1 MTRRGRDWI
10 PAIASGG
17 LAALVRVVYLVES
30 SANPFRSHLGLDTA
44 GYDRW
49 AKSIAAGE
57 GLGEAPFSQA
67 PFFPLI
73 LGLVYAVLGPD
84 PVTALWAHLLPA
96 AVATAL
102 VADAARRMWGT
113 TAAWGS
119 GLLLALY
126 KPSIFYTGVLLP
138 PSWVLALAAL
148 ALWAVV
154 RASASPAAGSGTGSA
169 AAGVRD
175 RLGLRSA
182 RPLIG
187 AGLAFGTLA
196 LAQPAAGVA
205 AVCAGW
211 WLALRP
217 EGGRGGHE
225 RDGTTAGRGRGWR
238 DPGTRRR
245 AGAFV
250 VGLAA
255 LPLVTLLYN
264 GLAGGTWS
272 PIAVNGGINLYIGNG
287 PEANGA
293 YARPPAMREDRDLL
307 GIEAARLLSRQVAP
321 SSPGRA
327 GGTPGAGD
335 GDFGPGEADRFW
347 RGRALGEITA
357 HPGRTALLFGR
368 KLALFFGQYEV
379 PQMESLPFE
388 RRYSFLLRLP
398 LPGMALLTAVAA
410 YGLWRRRR
418 DPRAIWLAVSA
429 GVIAL
434 AVALFFVTG
443 RFRAPAVPFLAL
455 LAGGG
460 IASFVEGRRVRTPW
474 RECAAPAL
482 AAALLA
488 LLLVLNLPGLD
499 RRASEGQYHYR
510 LGVILEAEQ
519 KAAEAMTEYARALGL
534 DPTLGKAEVNLG
546 TLLARSGRLAEAQA
560 HLERGVELD
569 PQSAIGLANLGQVR
583 QLEGRAEEALALYR
597 RAIEVD
603 PRYATPRRAAARLL
617 QEMGRDAEARA
628 ILEPIVPGA
637 AGGN

>member
-1 MTRRGRDWI
+1 VTRPGRAWM
-10 PAIASGG
+10 PAIITGG
-17 LAALVRVVYLVES
+17 LAALLRAVYLVES
-30 SANPFRSHLGLDTA
+30 SANPFRVHLGLDTA

-49 AKSIAAGE
+49 ARSIAAGE

-84 PVTALWAHLLPA
+84 PAAALWTHLLPA
-96 AVATAL
+96 VVATAL
-102 VADAARRMWGT
+102 TADAARRMWGT

-154 RASASPAAGSGTGSA
+154 RAAESPAAAIGTGRSSTGA
-169 AAGVRD
+169 PD
-175 RLGLRSA
+175 RGGLRSA

-187 AGLAFGTLA
+187 AGLAFGALA

-205 AVCAGW
+205 AVCALW
-211 WLALRP
+211 WLTRWPEADGR
-217 EGGRGGHE
+217 EGGRDRTVPGPGS
-225 RDGTTAGRGRGWR
+225 AGRDRR
-238 DPGTRRR
+238 ARR
-245 AGAFV
+245 AGLFFLGFAV
-250 VGLAA
+250 
-255 LPLVTLLYN
+255 LPLFTLLYN
-264 GLAGGTWS
+264 GLSGGAWS
-272 PIAVNGGINLYIGNG
+272 LVSVNGGINLYIGNG

-293 YARPPAMREDRDLL
+293 YVRPPAMREDRDLL
-307 GIEAARLLSRQVAP
+307 GIDAARALSGQVAP
-321 SSPGRA
+321 AVP
-327 GGTPGAGD
+327 GGTGQAGGAGD
-335 GDFGPGEADRFW
+335 GAFGPDDADRFW
-347 RGRALGEITA
+347 RGRALGEMAA
-357 HPGRTALLFGR
+357 HPGRTVVLFGR

-379 PQMESLPFE
+379 PQLESLPFE

-398 LPGMALLTAVAA
+398 LPGMALLVAVAA

-418 DPRAIWLAVSA
+418 DPRAVWLAASA

-460 IASFVEGRRVRTPW
+460 IASFVEGRRRRVPW
-474 RECAAPAL
+474 RECAAPVV

-488 LLLVLNLPGLD
+488 VLLVLNLPGLD

-510 LGVILEAEQ
+510 LGVIREAER
-519 KAAEAMTEYARALGL
+519 KPAEAMAEYARALEL

-546 TLLARSGRLAEAQA
+546 TLLARSGRLAEARA
-560 HLERGVELD
+560 RLERGVALD
-569 PQSAIGLANLGQVR
+569 PQSAIGLANLGQVH

-597 RAIEVD
+597 RAIAVD
-603 PRYATPRRAAARLL
+603 PGYPTPRRAAARLL
-617 QEMGRDAEARA
+617 QELGRDEEARA
-628 ILEPIVPGA
+628 ILESVVPGR
-637 AGGN
+637 AGED